1 MKVLQELASFN
12 GGNAGTEGEL
22 GGCPSCFQLRLDFWR
37 SSKGTELLDRALAC

>member
-12 GGNAGTEGEL
+12 GRSGGTEGES

-37 SSKGTELLDRALAC
+37 SGKGNEWLVGVLAC